1 MKLERYE
8 NNPIL
13 SPKADS
19 EWETRCVLNPAVVY
33 DDEMQKFVMV
43 YRSAGDDKRHEI
55 CMGLATSDD
64 GKNFVRQSDKPVFAP
79 NQYEPDGGCVEDP
92 RIVQIGD
99 AYFMTY
105 AARTYAPGQY
115 WLDLENLS
123 PCYTDETDVIA
134 DEMPDFAKRNI
145 TVSYLAMTKD
155 FKKYKRLGRIT
166 EATVDDRDV
175 FLFPEKVNEKYVLIS
190 RPKFKNVGVKMPSIW
205 ISFGDDLIDYEKPEL
220 LMTGREWWET
230 ARIGAG
236 APPIKTDKGWFMLY
250 HGVDDKGIYRVG
262 AVLMDLNDP
271 RKILARTKNYLM
283 EPEAPYETE
292 GLYNGCVFP
301 TGNVVKDGI
310 LYVYYGCADKYVS
323 LATANFD
330 ELIKYLW
337 TECKED

>member
-1 MKLERYE
+1 MKLNRSE

-13 SPKADS
+13 SPVEGSA
-19 EWETRCVLNPAVVY
+19 WESRCVLNPAVVY
-33 DDEMQKFVMV
+33 DENTQKFVMV

-64 GKNFVRQSDKPVFAP
+64 GVHFTRESDTPVFAP
-79 NQYEPDGGCVEDP
+79 NRYEADGGCVEDP
-92 RIVQIGD
+92 RIVKIGD
-99 AYFMTY
+99 GYYMTY

-134 DEMPDFAKRNI
+134 DELPVFAKKNT
-145 TVSYLAMTKD
+145 TVSYLALTKD

-166 EATVDDRDV
+166 ETTVDDRDV
-175 FLFPEKVNEKYVLIS
+175 LLFPEKVNGKYVLIR
-190 RPKFKNVGVKMPSIW
+190 RPKYKTDLVKMPSVW
-205 ISFGDDLIDYEKPEL
+205 IAFGDDLLEYGKAEL
-220 LMTGREWWET
+220 LFTGREWWET

-236 APPIKTDKGWFMLY
+236 CPPIKTDKGWFMLY
-250 HGVDDKGIYRVG
+250 HGVDDQGVYRVG

-271 RKILARTKNYLM
+271 KKILARTKDFLL
-283 EPEAPYETE
+283 EPETSYEKE

-323 LATANFD
+323 LATANFQ
-330 ELIKYLW
+330 ELIDYLW

>member
-1 MKLERYE
+1 MKLKKHA

-13 SPKADS
+13 SPKEDS
-19 EWETRCVLNPAVVY
+19 WWETRCVLNPAVVY
-33 DDEMQKFVMV
+33 DEEMKKFVMV

-55 CMGLATSDD
+55 CFGLAISSD
-64 GKNFVRQSDKPVFAP
+64 GVHFVRQSDKPVFAP
-79 NQYEPDGGCVEDP
+79 DRYEPDGGCVEDP
-92 RIVQIGD
+92 RIVKLGD
-99 AYFMTY
+99 AYYMTY

-134 DEMPDFAKRNI
+134 EETPYFAKKNI

-166 EATVDDRDV
+166 ETTVDDRDV
-175 FLFPEKVNEKYVLIS
+175 LLFPEKVNGKYVLVR
-190 RPKFKNVGVKMPSIW
+190 RPKYKTDLVKMPSIW
-205 ISFGDDLIDYEKPEL
+205 IAFGDDLLEYDKPEL
-220 LMTGREWWET
+220 LMTGKEWWET

-236 APPIKTDKGWFMLY
+236 CPPIKTEKGWFMLY

-262 AVLMDLNDP
+262 AILMDLNDP
-271 RKILARTKNYLM
+271 RKILARTKDYIM
-283 EPEAPYETE
+283 EPEEGYETE

-330 ELIKYLW
+330 ELVNYLW
-337 TECKED
+337 ENCRV